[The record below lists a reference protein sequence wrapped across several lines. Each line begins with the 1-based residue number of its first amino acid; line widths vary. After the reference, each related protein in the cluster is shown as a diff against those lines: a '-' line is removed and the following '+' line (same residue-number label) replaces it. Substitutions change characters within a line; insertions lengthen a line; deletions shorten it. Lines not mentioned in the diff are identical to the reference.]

1 MKLRLK
7 ILANKPRSVAWPA
20 SARAVRCQV
29 KSCNERD
36 HCLQL
41 LSLPQ
46 GKMHSVKTACVKW
59 EEGSGD
65 ARSVWPES
73 LGPHVAYNGGD
84 NVFRHRKVKAITQTP
99 SQFRLGAETRPYEVG
114 IPSNRVSSSRGEYV
128 PAPCTHRPSSHP
140 SEVLVRL
147 TRKRDSS

>member
-36 HCLQL
+36 HHPTLPRSKKFGQH
-41 LSLPQ
+41 SLE
-46 GKMHSVKTACVKW
+46 TASAKL

-84 NVFRHRKVKAITQTP
+84 NAFRRRKVKAIAQTP
-99 SQFRLGAETRPYEVG
+99 PQYGLGAG
-114 IPSNRVSSSRGEYV
+114 KD
-128 PAPCTHRPSSHP
+128 C
-140 SEVLVRL
+140 
-147 TRKRDSS
+147 